1 MSENS
6 SHDSPEPELTPGQ
19 LATKL
24 INEGIVGKRLTD
36 LHKKFDEDPTITPAQ
51 FASYKSG
58 NVLKKP

>member
-19 LATKL
+19 LATKH
-24 INEGIVGKRLTD
+24 INEDIVG
-36 LHKKFDEDPTITPAQ
+36 KKFDEDPTITPAQ

-58 NVLKKP
+58 NVLKIPNSKK